1 MQRHMILSPSSQH
14 QMSMTQLNKH
24 SSSTHLPPLVK
35 SPAGVS
41 MHTMTHLSK
50 PHKPSN
56 IPRPIHSGNSNTSR
70 HALPP
75 INNSSHI
82 GQSNGGVAKGMS
94 YTKLPAI
101 KEGLKVN
108 KGIKVTKK
116 DSNYS
121 R

>member
-1 MQRHMILSPSSQH
+1 MQRHMILSPSTQH

-41 MHTMTHLSK
+41 IHPMTHLSK

-75 INNSSHI
+75 INNSS
-82 GQSNGGVAKGMS
+82 QSNGGVAKGIS
-94 YTKLPAI
+94 HTKLPAI

-108 KGIKVTKK
+108 KGIKGTKK